1 MAFLWY
7 LYIRN
12 MNAKT
17 YKSKVDLWIAILLIL
32 VVVLGIYFTILS
44 IFFSVSVK
52 ESIGL
57 GITGIL
63 MILSVLIFIPV
74 NYTLLESQLLIR
86 FGLFRYRIN
95 YQDIR
100 SVKKTFNLLSSPA
113 LSLKRIEIQYSKGL
127 GFTLISPNDIE
138 SFVKNLSVKCPHL
151 ILEDERL
158 IKKNQ

>member
-1 MAFLWY
+1 
-7 LYIRN
+7 

-32 VVVLGIYFTILS
+32 IVALGLFWIIDS
-44 IFFSVSVK
+44 IFFGTSVN

-57 GITGIL
+57 GITGIV
-63 MILSVLIFIPV
+63 MILSVLIFLPV

-86 FGLFRYRIN
+86 FGLFRHRIN
-95 YQDIR
+95 YQDIK

-113 LSLKRIEIQYSKGL
+113 LSLKRIEIQYSKGI

-138 SFVKNLSVKCPHL
+138 SFVKDLSIKCPHL
-151 ILEDERL
+151 TLKDEEL
-158 IKKNQ
+158 T

>member
-1 MAFLWY
+1 
-7 LYIRN
+7 
-12 MNAKT
+12 MNANT

-32 VVVLGIYFTILS
+32 VIVLGMYFTTLS
-44 IFFSVSVK
+44 IFFSASVK

-57 GITGIL
+57 GITGIF
-63 MILSVLIFIPV
+63 MILSVIIFIPV

-86 FGLFRYRIN
+86 FGLFRHRIN

-113 LSLKRIEIQYSKGL
+113 LSLKRIEIQYSKGI

-138 SFVKNLSVKCPHL
+138 SFVKDLSVKGPHL
-151 ILEDERL
+151 KLENGEL
-158 IKKNQ
+158 K

>member
-1 MAFLWY
+1 
-7 LYIRN
+7 

-32 VVVLGIYFTILS
+32 IVLLGIYAIILS
-44 IFFSVSVK
+44 IFFSATAN

-57 GITGIL
+57 GITGIV
-63 MILSVLIFIPV
+63 MILSVLIFLPV

-86 FGLFRYRIN
+86 FGLFRHRIN
-95 YQDIR
+95 YQDIK

-113 LSLKRIEIQYSKGL
+113 LSLKRIEIQYSKGI

-138 SFVKNLSVKCPHL
+138 SFVKDLSIKCPHL
-151 ILEDERL
+151 KLENGEL
-158 IKKNQ
+158 K

>member
-1 MAFLWY
+1 MDP
-7 LYIRN
+7 
-12 MNAKT
+12 KK

-44 IFFSVSVK
+44 IFFSASVK

-57 GITGIL
+57 GITGVL

-95 YQDIR
+95 YQDIK
-100 SVKKTFNLLSSPA
+100 SVKKTFNPLSSPA
-113 LSLKRIEIQYSKGL
+113 LSLKRIEIQYSKGI

-138 SFVKNLSVKCPHL
+138 SFIKDLSIKCPHL
-151 ILEDERL
+151 KLENGQL
-158 IKKNQ
+158 K

>member
-12 MNAKT
+12 MNANT

-32 VVVLGIYFTILS
+32 VVVLGIYFTIVS
-44 IFFSVSVK
+44 IFFSASVK

-113 LSLKRIEIQYSKGL
+113 LSQKRIEIQYSKGI

-138 SFVKNLSVKCPHL
+138 SFVKDLSIKCPHL
-151 ILEDERL
+151 KLENGHL
-158 IKKNQ
+158 L

>member
-1 MAFLWY
+1 
-7 LYIRN
+7 

-32 VVVLGIYFTILS
+32 IVALGLFWIIDS
-44 IFFSVSVK
+44 IFFSTSAE

-57 GITGIL
+57 GISGIV
-63 MILSVLIFIPV
+63 MILSVLIFLPV

-86 FGLFRYRIN
+86 FGLFRHRIN
-95 YQDIR
+95 YQDIK

-113 LSLKRIEIQYSKGL
+113 LSLKRIEIQYSKGI

-138 SFVKNLSVKCPHL
+138 SFVKDLSVKCPHL
-151 ILEDERL
+151 KLENGKL
-158 IKKNQ
+158 K